1 MEKKWLPVLPEA
13 LSETQPSPTLV
24 KTAVGKGMSERVFL
38 PVAEAKPHR
47 IRPDVERA
55 FIHGFGAEGTVQVDG
70 SDTQFR
76 YIGKF

>member
-47 IRPDVERA
+47 IRPDVERT
-55 FIHGFGAEGTVQVDG
+55 FIHGFGAEGSVEMDG